1 MDKNVGGVVGL
12 NDGDMTSLYNE
23 SIVMGKDNVGGVAG
37 TNGGSITNAV
47 NTTDITAT
55 GELAGGIAGVNSG
68 GIDSG
73 RNTGIVNGTNSVG
86 GMVGANEKG
95 GILENLSNAV
105 TAAIFGGTNVGGI
118 AGTNSGT
125 ITSDN
130 NLVNEGTV
138 SGNQFVGGIAGVNR
152 GTIENVK
159 SDTLVLDA
167 DGNNPTYFGGI
178 AGQNNGTITDATN
191 DSSVEADGAE
201 YVGGIVG
208 ENTTIGKLI
217 GEFVN
222 NGSVLG
228 RSSVGGLVGKNSNEN
243 LLVGNTDEN
252 GEITRLQVTN
262 NGTVEATDGTA
273 AGIVYEHDG
282 NIMHA
287 DLINTGEVKGN
298 TGGTAGGGAEH
309 GSGGLFGIVKEG
321 SIISDAALINR
332 GTVTVTEGDTSST
345 GGVIGI
351 NHGKITNSTLIN
363 ETAGGEGGVVEGG
376 ENTGGL
382 IGKNTGDITYSSLIN
397 RVGAE
402 VSGTE
407 NVGGLIG
414 YNIGKIE
421 GGRKETEN
429 GKYYAYQI
437 YNNGEVNGT
446 NNVGGLIGHNADG
459 GALYAGYNTGTVNG
473 DDSVGGIAG
482 RNDGSVSSV
491 FNTIMTGLNEDGTT
505 KYGAVTGKTNVGGIV
520 GSNTGKLTNAYNTTA
535 VESGGTKGN
544 IAGSNSGEV
553 ENVYATNNDKNGM
566 LIGTGNGTVT
576 NGYNYD
582 ETKKDSASY
591 EGFFEDGN
599 DVWRIYEGYSTPLLR
614 VFLTDAKYKGST
626 NQFTY
631 NATMQGI
638 KDLQNVTAADGLN
651 GSQISSIAEVLLT
664 ALEQKNA
671 GTDYLAFSS
680 TQIAANNSEEG
691 FNPNNLGYDINATYK
706 IKQAP
711 LKITLSDIYRVYGDG
726 TMYADEDRTQ
736 EINYSD
742 AFFYEGDGIR
752 LNRDMLKEL
761 GDGNVYIED
770 ESVTDKA
777 VEGVSGE
784 KKTTD
789 AGDYLWSV
797 IVKLADGIK
806 KNYTFGAGE
815 DDDSITVKGDGLSH
829 VAKADLEVTLSD
841 IERIYGNA
849 SITQGTYAV
858 ESDTLTNGDSGLKIT
873 DGVVITDN
881 GLLSSEMTKDA
892 NNNTEPYYTWYV
904 ENTLNSFDG
913 VKNLSN
919 NYNLTLVNPGKSI
932 VMKRALYIDDIL
944 GTIQYGSTGDFNLEN
959 GVGFK
964 GIDEE
969 NMTGLL
975 EGDSVS
981 ITVDDIVA
989 REDGEYELN
998 RTNGG
1003 NRATADVKWT
1013 NGEIDVYKDSL
1024 KALVMLSGDDKKNY
1038 DLADANENGQV
1049 TVNGDIKV
1057 TPQELYVTLDKVVRD
1072 YGNKDIK
1079 EGGYTVTDSFIQS
1092 LVNGDAFSKEDIVLS
1107 GIFDG
1112 ALTGEE
1118 HGRVTYDVKEDNY
1131 KWYATGIDKEHTS
1144 ERLYSNY
1151 KILIGEDV
1159 TGESVLDKAV
1169 LTLTPNDATTIYG
1182 TVFDENSYSY
1192 TLSGLTNDDEENA
1205 LRTAI
1210 GVLEYGN
1217 DAAFDGEG
1225 GKYTADAATHNNAV
1239 YIKNL
1244 NEKTLTNYNVAQG
1257 DKGAAI
1263 ITKATLDVA
1272 LNPVERT
1279 YGDTALTDCDYSIN
1293 TDWLDKLVNGDE
1305 LMYTGDEI
1313 SISGIIS
1320 DKAVIDKYTTNDA
1333 GEHSWSAKVNASAL
1347 AQNYNINEI
1356 AIGSSIVNKAELT
1369 VNAGHAETTYG
1380 TPFDKNKYY
1389 YDLVGVTNGDSESE
1403 IKAQIGNV
1411 AYDNT
1416 AAIEDGGDRVTDNA
1430 GVNGVLSILTDLFG
1444 IELGNYEIEK
1454 VNDGTATVEKADL
1467 FITAHDKHTHVGRE
1481 PEYTGTT
1488 LGELEL
1494 VNGDTLADFSYTFD
1508 IEEASML
1515 DEAGHYA
1522 GTIAA
1527 VVDGQYYY
1535 DGTHDWSA
1543 HHDVFANYK
1552 VNVEAGNLTVV
1563 RLMPTIPHYNY
1574 SWLYDDAPYGRKWNF
1589 RERKAEIYFQDG
1601 GMAYDENM

>member
-1 MDKNVGGVVGL
+1 M
-12 NDGDMTSLYNE
+12 Y
-23 SIVMGKDNVGGVAG
+23 GK
-37 TNGGSITNAV
+37 
-47 NTTDITAT
+47 
-55 GELAGGIAGVNSG
+55 
-68 GIDSG
+68 
-73 RNTGIVNGTNSVG
+73 
-86 GMVGANEKG
+86 
-95 GILENLSNAV
+95 
-105 TAAIFGGTNVGGI
+105 
-118 AGTNSGT
+118 
-125 ITSDN
+125 
-130 NLVNEGTV
+130 
-138 SGNQFVGGIAGVNR
+138 
-152 GTIENVK
+152 
-159 SDTLVLDA
+159 
-167 DGNNPTYFGGI
+167 PT
-178 AGQNNGTITDATN
+178 
-191 DSSVEADGAE
+191 
-201 YVGGIVG
+201 
-208 ENTTIGKLI
+208 I

-376 ENTGGL
+376 ENT
-382 IGKNTGDITYSSLIN
+382 
-397 RVGAE
+397 
-402 VSGTE
+402 
-407 NVGGLIG
+407 GGLIG

-691 FNPNNLGYDINATYK
+691 FNPNNLGYDIDATYT

-711 LKITLSDIYRVYGDG
+711 LKITLKDIYRVYGDE
-726 TMYADEDRTQ
+726 TMFADEDRTQ

-784 KKTTD
+784 KKTND

-1038 DLADANENGQV
+1038 YLADANENGQV

-1169 LTLTPNDATTIYG
+1169 LTLTPNDATTTYG
-1182 TVFDENSYSY
+1182 TAFDENSYSY
-1192 TLSGLTNDDEENA
+1192 TLSGVTNDDEENA

-1217 DAAFDGEG
+1217 DAAFYGEG

-1244 NEKTLTNYNVAQG
+1244 NEKTLTNYNVVG

-1279 YGDTALTDCDYSIN
+1279 YGDTTLTHGDYSIN

-1320 DKAVIDKYTTNDA
+1320 DKAVIDEYTTNDA
-1333 GEHSWSAKVNASAL
+1333 GGHSWSAKVNTSAL
-1347 AQNYNINEI
+1347 AQNYNINKI
-1356 AIGSSIVNKAELT
+1356 AIGSSIVNKAKLT

-1488 LGELEL
+1488 LDELEL
-1494 VNGDTLADFSYTFD
+1494 VNGDTLANFSHTFG

-1563 RLMPTIPHYNY
+1563 RPMPTVPHYNY
-1574 SWLYDDAPYGRKWNF
+1574 GWLYNDAPYGRKWNF